1 MLYLEADAYP
11 LGFPGTEAE
20 TTYLQD
26 RIRHG
31 WDLVS
36 ILAAGI
42 TYRYYW
48 RKYDGSTNPVAK
60 NVISRMM
67 GT

>member
-1 MLYLEADAYP
+1 MLHLEADTYP

-20 TTYLQD
+20 TVYLQD
-26 RIRHG
+26 RIQHG

-48 RKYDGSTNPVAK
+48 TKSDASLEPVMK
-60 NVISRMM
+60 NAMSRIM
-67 GT
+67 GG